1 MIKSIVKE
9 FIILL
14 LLLIAIILLFAI
26 ILYDYNPLNK
36 TIPEKVAEYSLPKD
50 VEKELES
57 TLNEEERIVKTYQ
70 IDGTDLSKFKKE
82 DEYNPGKIE
91 PYSLYNSVLEGEIG
105 NNEITDT
112 PTPGTNGIFFDNPG
126 K

>member
-1 MIKSIVKE
+1 MLKSIVKE
-9 FIILL
+9 LIILL

-26 ILYDYNPLNK
+26 LLYDYNPLNK
-36 TIPEKVAEYSLPKD
+36 TIPEKVQAYTLPKN

-70 IDGTDLSKFKKE
+70 IDGTDLSKFEKE
-82 DEYNPGKIE
+82 DEYNPGKIA
-91 PYSLYNSVLEGEIG
+91 PYSLYNTTINGIID
-105 NNEITDT
+105 NNEISDS
-112 PTPGTNGIFFDNPG
+112 PTPGTNGIFFNNPG